1 MRDPEL
7 LRRRAANGSLPNLVI
22 AGLTPSAMCR
32 PPPSH
37 IRADV
42 ITRPGCYCCYCQYV
56 NSFYSFERLCAG
68 AGGNEQ
74 HVRLCQDTSGA
85 APSQLQGTRDI

>member
-32 PPPSH
+32 PHPHTYVQTSLH
-37 IRADV
+37 GVVV
-42 ITRPGCYCCYCQYV
+42 IVAIG
-56 NSFYSFERLCAG
+56 SM
-68 AGGNEQ
+68 
-74 HVRLCQDTSGA
+74 
-85 APSQLQGTRDI
+85 